1 MKRFS
6 VLFIFST
13 FMSFTC
19 AHAINLNESEAIT
32 QDFIQINTITPTPD
46 LVDIKL
52 PTLVKMSD
60 DELSEV
66 QGQALYSLNRQEQ
79 GGLSFYTLSME
90 ADIGLNANIRSLQV
104 GCGGVN
110 GPDKCDIDIQNF
122 SLGCVANSA
131 GICITLPKSNASQPN
146 GQYINNGQYIT
157 SQEAS
162 ANIPTSLLNNTL
174 TNSPAVGDTNQNQL
188 LDFVIKNPFFQFA
201 IKNADSPST
210 REVVGVRLGGANVSG
225 PMSFGALNTFSG
237 YLTGIANLTMQ
248 GETNVGMTEKSNSY
262 WQNAS
267 AYMGLNPQGVDVL
280 GPPVAGAR
288 TNFTHLTINY
298 GTVSRNG
305 LNVLVNGN
313 RVTQAKIQGLNLS
326 SVVDDIG
333 TNLSLNQGTAGI
345 CAFFICGGIDSM
357 NISGW
362 SQGIKDAILGIVKP
376 AALNYVKQ
384 QLASGLGTNTSQLST
399 YQLPFNLSNVH
410 QLYVNSNAFGLAISK
425 QNIQYPGYAAA
436 VNAGWSMYIP
446 NGFTLN
452 INEKTSS
459 LVSNIASN
467 SFARDGN
474 ITQLAAPY
482 RNCYG
487 NLTFC

>member
-1 MKRFS
+1 MGWSGMLRF
-6 VLFIFST
+6 FYIFVFCIS
-13 FMSFTC
+13 SSLVY
-19 AHAINLNESEAIT
+19 ASEVVSSELSLNDVDEH
-32 QDFIQINTITPTPD
+32 QIAQSPMLAMTD
-46 LVDIKL
+46 E
-52 PTLVKMSD
+52 
-60 DELSEV
+60 ELSEV
-66 QGQALYSLNRQEQ
+66 QGQALYSLNRQDQ

-90 ADIGLNANIRSLQV
+90 AEVGLNANIKSLQV
-104 GCGGVN
+104 GCGGIN
-110 GPDKCDIDIQNF
+110 GANGCDLDIQNF
-122 SLGCVANSA
+122 SLGCVANAA
-131 GICITLPKSNASQPN
+131 GICITLPKSYASQPN
-146 GQYINNGQYIT
+146 GQYVNSQNQLVT

-162 ANIPTSLLNNTL
+162 TNIPTSILNGDK
-174 TNSPAVGDTNQNQL
+174 TNSPAVGDITQSQL

-210 REVVGVRLGGANVSG
+210 REIVGVRLGGANVSG

-237 YLTGIANLTMQ
+237 YLSGVANLTMQ
-248 GETNVGMTEKSNSY
+248 GETNVGMTSKANSY

-267 AYMGLNPQGVDVL
+267 AYMGLSPQAVDVL

-298 GTVSRNG
+298 GTVSRSG

-326 SVVDDIG
+326 AVVDDIG

-345 CAFFICGGIDSM
+345 CALFICGGIDST

-362 SQGIKDAILGIVKP
+362 SQGIKDAILEIVKP
-376 AALNYVKQ
+376 SALGYVKQ
-384 QLASGLGTNTSQLST
+384 QLATGLGTTVSGLST
-399 YQLPFNLSNVH
+399 YQLPFNLNNVH
-410 QLYVNSNAFGLAISK
+410 QLYVNSNAFGLAFSK
-425 QNIQYPGYAAA
+425 QNIQYPGYNAA
-436 VNAGWSMYIP
+436 VSTGWSMYIP
-446 NGFTLN
+446 NGFSLN

-487 NLTFC
+487 TLTFC